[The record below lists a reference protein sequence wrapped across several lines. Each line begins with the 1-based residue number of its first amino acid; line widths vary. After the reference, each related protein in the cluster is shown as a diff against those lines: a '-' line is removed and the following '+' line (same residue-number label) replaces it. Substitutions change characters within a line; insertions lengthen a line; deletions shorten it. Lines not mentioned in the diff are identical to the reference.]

1 MKTVC
6 YIFFFFFEL
15 CEPEDDYFVIAGA
28 VVFEN
33 LRFSSGEYVGFAARC
48 AEGQG
53 ARLFE
58 TGCRPAT
65 DRAPGRGRE

>member
-1 MKTVC
+1 MLC
-6 YIFFFFFEL
+6 FFLFEL
-15 CEPEDDYFVIAGA
+15 CEPEDDYVVIAGA

-33 LRFSSGEYVGFAARC
+33 LRFSSGESVGFAARC
-48 AEGQG
+48 AERKG

-58 TGCRPAT
+58 TGCRSVT